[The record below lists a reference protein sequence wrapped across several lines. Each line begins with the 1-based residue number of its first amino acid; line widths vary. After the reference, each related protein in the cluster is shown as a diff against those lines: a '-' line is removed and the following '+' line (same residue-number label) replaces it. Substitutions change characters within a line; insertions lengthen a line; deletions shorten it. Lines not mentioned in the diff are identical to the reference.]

1 MEHMKKYSD
10 IINAKSRGEWESLI
24 YQWVHN
30 EVDRK
35 MLVRYLLDG
44 IHLEPLAEEFD
55 LSTVQCQKRVDLAKK
70 QLFKHI

>member
-1 MEHMKKYSD
+1 MKKYSD
-10 IINAKSRGEWESLI
+10 TLSAKSRDEWESLI

-35 MLVRYLLDG
+35 MVSRYLLDG
-44 IHLEPLAEEFD
+44 ICLEPLAEEFN
-55 LSTVQCQKRVDLAKK
+55 LSTVQCQRRVDSAKK